1 MQMKIK
7 ELSDQFV
14 DSYKHKGERKLLIEH
29 LRKRGI
35 TEEQVLDVMLQIPR
49 HFYFHKDFWDHAYE
63 DKAFQ
68 IGAGQTISHPH
79 TVAYQTQLLEI
90 KSNDKVLEI
99 GTGSG
104 YQTSILLELGAD
116 VYTIERQKE
125 LFDKTKKLLSQLSYK
140 PKYFFGDGSKGIP
153 AFAPFDKIICTAGSP
168 SIPNTLLAQLKIGGS
183 MVIPVGDENQQKMN
197 LVKRVTQTEF
207 HTEVLDSFRFVPMIG
222 EQAW

>member
-7 ELSDQFV
+7 ENSDQFT
-14 DSYKHKGERKLLIEH
+14 DTYKQKGERKILIEH

-35 TEEQVLDVMLQIPR
+35 SNEQVLECMLMVPR
-49 HFYFHKDFWDHAYE
+49 HFFFHKDFWDHAYE

-79 TVAYQTQLLEI
+79 TVAYQTELLDI
-90 KSNDKVLEI
+90 KEKDKVLEI

-104 YQTSILLELGAD
+104 YQTSILLELGAE

-125 LFDKTKKLLSQLSYK
+125 LFDKTKKLLQALSYK
-140 PKYFFGDGSKGIP
+140 PKFFFGDGSKGIP

-168 SIPNTLLAQLKIGGS
+168 SIPNTLLAQLKIGGK
-183 MVIPVGDENQQKMN
+183 MVIPVGDEKQQKMN
-197 LVKRVTQTEF
+197 LVHRVSTKEF
-207 HTEVLDSFRFVPMIG
+207 HTEVLESFRFVPMIG

>member
-1 MQMKIK
+1 MNNK
-7 ELSDQFV
+7 SNTDQFI
-14 DSYKHKGERKLLIEH
+14 DTYKHKGERKILIEH

-35 TEEQVLDVMLQIPR
+35 SNDKVLEAMQLVPR
-49 HFYFHKDFWDHAYE
+49 HYFFHKDFWDHAYE

-79 TVAYQTQLLEI
+79 TVAYQTELLNI
-90 KSNDKVLEI
+90 VPKDKVLEI

-104 YQTSILLELGAD
+104 YQTAILLELGAE

-125 LFDKTKKLLSQLSYK
+125 LFDKTKKLLNSLSYK
-140 PKYFFGDGSKGIP
+140 PKFFFGDGSKGIP

-168 SIPNTLLAQLKIGGS
+168 SIPNTLLSQLKIGGK

-197 LVKRVTQTEF
+197 LVERINQSEF

>member
-7 ELSDQFV
+7 ESTEQFI
-14 DSYKHKGERKLLIEH
+14 DSYKHKGERKILVEH

-35 TEEQVLDVMLQIPR
+35 CNEKVLEVIGLIPR
-49 HFYFHKDFWDHAYE
+49 HYYFHKDFWDHAYE

-79 TVAYQTQLLEI
+79 TVAYQTQLLDI
-90 KSNDKVLEI
+90 QVKDKVLEI

-104 YQTSILLELGAD
+104 YQTSILLELGAE

-168 SIPNTLLAQLKIGGS
+168 SIPNTLLSQLKVGGR

-197 LVKRVTQTEF
+197 LVERINDTEF
-207 HTEVLDSFRFVPMIG
+207 HTEVLESFRFVPMIG

>member
-7 ELSDQFV
+7 EISDQFI
-14 DSYKHKGERKLLIEH
+14 DSYKHKGERKILVEH
-29 LRKRGI
+29 LKKRGI
-35 TEEQVLDVMLQIPR
+35 SNEKVLECMLMVPR
-49 HFYFHKDFWDHAYE
+49 HFFFHKDFWDHAYE

-79 TVAYQTQLLEI
+79 TVAYQTELLGI
-90 KSNDKVLEI
+90 KENDKVLEI

-104 YQTSILLELGAD
+104 YQTSILLELGAE

-125 LFDKTKKLLSQLSYK
+125 LFDKTKKLLSSLSYK
-140 PKYFFGDGSKGIP
+140 PKYFYGDGSKGIP

-168 SIPNTLLAQLKIGGS
+168 SIPNTLLAQLKIGGR
-183 MVIPVGDENQQKMN
+183 MVIPVGNEKEQKMN
-197 LVKRVTQTEF
+197 LVERITHSEF